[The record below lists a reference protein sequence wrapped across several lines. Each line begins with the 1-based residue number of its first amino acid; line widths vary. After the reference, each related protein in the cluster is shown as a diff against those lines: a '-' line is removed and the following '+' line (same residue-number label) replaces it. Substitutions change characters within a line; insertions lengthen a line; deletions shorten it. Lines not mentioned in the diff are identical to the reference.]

1 MAGRRDGVS
10 NRLRLGIVGCGAISG
25 AYGAHIGDHA
35 SLELVAATDADPSR
49 AEEFARVH
57 GGRAVDSLDELLDVD
72 VDVVVN
78 LTPPALH
85 HEVSRRALEAGR
97 HVHSEKP
104 LARSSASAWELVELA
119 ASAGVRLSCS
129 PFTQLGEGQ
138 QTAGRMLREGRIG
151 RVRAVYAETD
161 WGRLESWHPSPAHF
175 YEVGPVVDVGIYP
188 LSVVTAFLGPVRSV
202 QAVGRTLLSTRVTID
217 GGVLELDGPDTWF
230 VVLDLHDGTVV
241 RLTSSFYTGQQSRGH
256 AAIAFHG
263 DEGSLW
269 LDNSVM
275 FDGEVSVAAFGND
288 EPHVP
293 APFVRADPPMF
304 DWARGLL
311 DLQDAIEGG
320 VPHRAS
326 GEQAAHLVDVLAAVE
341 RSYANGGTSVG
352 VDSTFPLPRPMDWA
366 VG

>member
-1 MAGRRDGVS
+1 MSRPMRI
-10 NRLRLGIVGCGAISG
+10 GIVGCGAISG
-25 AYGAHIGDHA
+25 AYGAHVGDHP
-35 SLELVAATDADPSR
+35 SLEIVSAVDDLPGRAAEFC
-49 AEEFARVH
+49 AEH
-57 GGRAVDSLDELLDVD
+57 GGTPAASLDELLAADL
-72 VDVVVN
+72 DVVVN

-85 HEVSRRALEAGR
+85 HEVTRRALEAGK

-104 LARSSASAWELVELA
+104 LCLVPDDAWSLVELA
-119 ASAGVRLSCS
+119 RSSGLRLSCS

-138 QTAGRMLREGRIG
+138 QTAARVLREGRIG

-175 YEVGPVVDVGIYP
+175 YEVGPVADVGIYP
-188 LSVVTAFLGPVRSV
+188 LSVITAFLGPVRGV
-202 QAVGRTLLSTRVTID
+202 QAVGRTLLPRRTTLD
-217 GGVLELDGPDTWF
+217 GATLELDGPDSWY
-230 VVLDLHDGTVV
+230 VVLDLVDGTVV

-288 EPHVP
+288 EQHVP
-293 APFVRADPPMF
+293 VPFVRADPPIF

-311 DLQDAIEGG
+311 DLQDAIERG